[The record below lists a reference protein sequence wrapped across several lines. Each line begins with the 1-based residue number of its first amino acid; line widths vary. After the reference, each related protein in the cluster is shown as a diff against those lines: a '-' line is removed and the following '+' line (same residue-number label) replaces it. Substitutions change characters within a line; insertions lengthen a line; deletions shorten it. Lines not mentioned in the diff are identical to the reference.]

1 MFKRRSD
8 ESTNSSGRRNIINL
22 VNARFFVFAGV
33 LVVALGLV
41 GIPLQQL
48 VTQNFQISQLESQLS
63 NYTKVISE
71 LRLEREQWEDPAFV
85 KAQVRERMAYVMP
98 DEVGYIVLDSTEMPA
113 AVNYRLGTPIPPK
126 PWFATILDSL
136 ETAGKTA
143 GVEDL
148 ND

>member
-22 VNARFFVFAGV
+22 VNGRFFGFAAI
-33 LVVALGLV
+33 LIIALGLV
-41 GIPLQQL
+41 GVPLQQL
-48 VTQNFQISQLESQLS
+48 VTQNFQISQLQSQLA

-98 DEVGYIVLDSTEMPA
+98 DEVGYIVLDSTEVPA

-126 PWFATILDSL
+126 PWFATVLDSL
-136 ETAGKTA
+136 ETAGMTA

-148 ND
+148 NE